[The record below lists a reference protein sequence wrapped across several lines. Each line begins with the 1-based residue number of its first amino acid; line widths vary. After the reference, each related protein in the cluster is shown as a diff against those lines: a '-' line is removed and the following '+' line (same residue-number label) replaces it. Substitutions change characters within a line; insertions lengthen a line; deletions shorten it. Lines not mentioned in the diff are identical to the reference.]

1 MSSRSIDS
9 INASGSTFNGAVAND
24 SNLSQADLTLSDLNN
39 ANFSD
44 CNFSNANLQGASMLN
59 AKIKNSDLTSANL
72 GYANALNAD
81 FSNSN
86 LTSSNLTN
94 ADLAGANF
102 AGANLTGADFR
113 TTNFNPDVMRAVFS
127 ATTARAIPTDPEL
140 TVKSMPGKMS
150 RFSIAV
156 TCVAWLALA
165 SQTKGQIT
173 VSYSQVGSSF
183 QAADANGIGWASLG
197 ESLNP
202 GEPPVSIRLAQRVQ
216 MGFPLT
222 GWESEYGKTSW
233 KFSPWFGTYE
243 PTSAPWVYH
252 SSLGWFLHQA
262 DLESIW
268 LWKDELGWVWTNQD
282 LFPYLYQNMP
292 TAWLTLK
299 PDSARP
305 ALLYDFPNK
314 TWFELGVT
322 PVQVAVEISPLESG
336 RIDGLREVAKGENL
350 ALFARPEKG
359 YVFSG
364 WSGSLSSKDNPL
376 FISQAN
382 SDLSLKATFVTV
394 RDFLGSSEFDTAL
407 SGLSSDA
414 LREKATL
421 ELAFSGHSSLL
432 SMGPG
437 DAAFD
442 PAQASLLQAIGE
454 NTQTQPSNHFAENS
468 STLTHPC
475 APWSEGSESS
485 AYLDGATRGTVSIKA
500 TATEK
505 VGGVSCLKLELV
517 HPDGSVESRWLAE
530 DLQKNVWLVRSSMPG
545 RADSQPFVL
554 LPAELKDGWKSW
566 SLLSLVPDYYSII
579 AGYPK
584 SVYAQGVG
592 SFDDCV
598 DALIYR
604 DPHFQNEYY
613 ADKGLIKIHAP

>member
-1 MSSRSIDS
+1 
-9 INASGSTFNGAVAND
+9 
-24 SNLSQADLTLSDLNN
+24 
-39 ANFSD
+39 
-44 CNFSNANLQGASMLN
+44 
-59 AKIKNSDLTSANL
+59 
-72 GYANALNAD
+72 
-81 FSNSN
+81 
-86 LTSSNLTN
+86 
-94 ADLAGANF
+94 
-102 AGANLTGADFR
+102 
-113 TTNFNPDVMRAVFS
+113 
-127 ATTARAIPTDPEL
+127 
-140 TVKSMPGKMS
+140 MPGKMS

-165 SQTKGQIT
+165 SQAKGQIT

-202 GEPPVSIRLAQRVQ
+202 GEPPASIRLAQRVQ

-252 SSLGWFLHQA
+252 SSLGWVYLHQA

-364 WSGSLSSKDNPL
+364 WSGSMSSKENPL
-376 FISQAN
+376 FINQAN

-394 RDFLGSSEFDTAL
+394 KDFLGSSEFDSAL

-421 ELAFSGHSSLL
+421 ELAFFGHSALL

-437 DAAFD
+437 DATFD

-454 NTQTQPSNHFAENS
+454 NTQSQPSNHFPENS

-475 APWSEGSESS
+475 APWSEGSEST

-505 VGGVSCLKLELV
+505 VGGVFCLKLELV

-530 DLQKNVWLVRSSMPG
+530 DLRKNVWLVRSSMPG

-598 DALIYR
+598 DALIFR

-613 ADKGLIKIHAP
+613 APGKGLIKIHAP